1 MKKSL
6 LILLAVSTFL
16 VGEAVFLHFKTPAEP
31 ATETTAPEPQTER
44 QPAPETEKPEQAGQK
59 SVAEKK
65 IVPFTTQAPVGKWD
79 NPIFQD
85 GCEEASVLM
94 AMGWVRDTKAIAAT
108 DAADG
113 IVRLADFEKK
123 KFGYHEDID
132 LSEIISVFREYFGY
146 DAVTIEKNISLAD
159 LKKELADGNIILVPT
174 YGKALGNPNFT
185 APGPVTHMLVMT
197 GYDPKAEA
205 FIVNDPGTRRG
216 ENYRY
221 AERILFDAIW
231 AYPPGKVHP
240 PEPAKAE
247 REKSVIVVH
256 DDART

>member
-6 LILLAVSTFL
+6 PILLAISIFL
-16 VGEAVFLHFKTPAEP
+16 VGETVFLHLKTPAEP
-31 ATETTAPEPQTER
+31 TMKTTVPEPQTER
-44 QPAPETEKPEQAGQK
+44 QPEPETEKPERAVPE

-65 IVPFTTQAPVGKWD
+65 IVPFTTQAPGGKWD

-85 GCEEASVLM
+85 GCEEASMLM
-94 AMGWVRDTKAIAAT
+94 AMGWVRDTKSITAT
-108 DAADG
+108 DAADS
-113 IVRLADFEKK
+113 ITRLADFEKNR
-123 KFGYHEDID
+123 FGYHEDID

-146 DAVTIEKNISLAD
+146 GAVTLEKNITIAD
-159 LKKELADGNIILVPT
+159 LKKELADGNIVLVPT

-185 APGPVTHMLVMT
+185 APGAVTHMLVLT
-197 GYDPKAEA
+197 GYDPKTEA

-216 ENYRY
+216 GNYRY
-221 AERILFDAIW
+221 AERILLDAIW

-240 PEPAKAE
+240 PEPTKVE

-256 DDART
+256 NDART